1 MPATDN
7 NNYLTKRELAVI
19 LRVSTR
25 TINNYAKA
33 GTIPKPVKLGR
44 KALWPRAHLLTFLA
58 ANLEAQSHE

>member
-1 MPATDN
+1 MLATEN
-7 NNYLTKRELAVI
+7 NNYLTKQELASI

-44 KALWPRAHLLTFLA
+44 KALWPRAHLLTFLSSK
-58 ANLEAQSHE
+58 LEGAVA